1 MKRTP
6 TRRAPRARAS
16 THNKPAATQAARGRF
31 RTLLL
36 EQDADGVAL
45 ITLNRPEVRNAIN
58 LELVQ
63 EMHVALD
70 RLAADPQTRVV
81 ILTGATAAAG
91 AGTAGGGAGVG
102 TRSSAVAFASGADI
116 RELRGRRAADALRG
130 INSNMFLKVE
140 QFPLPTIAAVRG
152 VALGGGCELALACDI
167 RIAGETA
174 RFGQPEVGLGIL
186 PAAGA
191 TYRLP
196 RLVGHGRARE
206 LIFTGRIIDADEAL
220 RIGLV
225 NAVVPDPEVLAYA
238 RAMACTI
245 AAKGPMAVR
254 AAKLTLAA
262 SVYGP
267 EAGHAA
273 ERLAQATL
281 FESADMQEGMSAF
294 LEKRRPIFKGK

>member
-1 MKRTP
+1 VKRTG
-6 TRRAPRARAS
+6 PRAA
-16 THNKPAATQAARGRF
+16 F

-36 EQDADGVAL
+36 EQAADGIAL
-45 ITLNRPEVRNAIN
+45 ITLNRPAARNAIS

-63 EMHVALD
+63 EMHAALD
-70 RLAADPQTRVV
+70 RLAADPRTRAV
-81 ILTGATAAAG
+81 ILTGASGGRAGAASQRAG
-91 AGTAGGGAGVG
+91 AGAA
-102 TRSSAVAFASGADI
+102 AFASGADI
-116 RELRGRRAADALRG
+116 RELRGRRAPDALRG
-130 INSNMFLKVE
+130 INSSMFLKVE

-167 RIAGETA
+167 RVAGESA

-206 LIFTGRIIDADEAL
+206 LIFTGRIIDAGEAL

-225 NAVVPDPEVLAYA
+225 NTVVPDDDVLPHA
-238 RAMACTI
+238 RAMARAI

-262 SVYGP
+262 SAYGP
-267 EAGHAA
+267 EPGHAA
-273 ERLAQATL
+273 ERLAQAIL
-281 FESADMQEGMSAF
+281 FESADMQEGMGAF
-294 LEKRRPIFKGK
+294 LDKRRPKFRGK

>member
-6 TRRAPRARAS
+6 TRRAPRA
-16 THNKPAATQAARGRF
+16 RF

-63 EMHVALD
+63 EMHAALD
-70 RLAADPQTRVV
+70 RLAADPRTRVV
-81 ILTGATAAAG
+81 ILTGATVGTGDGAAGVAG
-91 AGTAGGGAGVG
+91 AGPGSG
-102 TRSSAVAFASGADI
+102 TVAFASGADI
-116 RELRGRRAADALRG
+116 RELRGRRATDALRG

-152 VALGGGCELALACDI
+152 VALGGGCEMALACDI

-186 PAAGA
+186 AAAGA

-206 LIFTGRIIDADEAL
+206 LIFTGRIINADEAL

-238 RAMACTI
+238 RVMASTI

-262 SVYGP
+262 SAYGP

-273 ERLAQATL
+273 ERLAQAIL
-281 FESADMQEGMSAF
+281 FESADMQEGMGAF